1 MQVEHK
7 RSFLPLLSIL
17 SSRGAY
23 ALNWY
28 TIAPAIILIGEFYSV
43 SRSQDGLIQSLFIL
57 GLAAFQI
64 PSGIL
69 AARIGAK
76 KTSVIGIAVLS
87 LFNLFTAIPTS
98 FSLLLVFRFI
108 SGIGSAMFF
117 SSGAAIVRTLI
128 HQKKVGLG
136 MGLYNASFNVGGGL
150 AILIWPIIILKFGW
164 QEALIFGS
172 VIGLILSIE
181 NLVVIPKA
189 GNPIPFAYLAHV
201 KKIILNRNLF
211 FLGASTGG
219 FYGTWFT
226 ASSFL
231 VPYLEIGRGLSPTAS
246 GIISSLFMLVGALGG
261 IIGGTLTDRSGR
273 RRRYII
279 MSMLLVAVLVALIP
293 FVPIYVLVFIPMLA
307 GISAIILF
315 SVMYVVPTDLDG
327 VDPMQLPLSLGYLN
341 SIQMGIAFPS
351 SYLFTYVFH
360 YYGFSYAWIII
371 ALYDLVFMPLILFS
385 KFK

>member
-1 MQVEHK
+1 MQVQNK
-7 RSFLPLLSIL
+7 RGFIPLLSIL

-57 GLAAFQI
+57 GLASFQI

-76 KTSVIGIAVLS
+76 KTSIIGIAVLS

-98 FSLLLVFRFI
+98 FSLLLIFRFV

-136 MGLYNASFNVGGGL
+136 MGMYNASFNIGGGL
-150 AILIWPIIILKFGW
+150 AILLWPIIILKFGW
-164 QEALIFGS
+164 QDALIIGS
-172 VIGLILSIE
+172 TIGLVMSVE
-181 NLVVIPKA
+181 NLLVIPKA

-201 KKIILNRNLF
+201 KKIIYNRNLF

-231 VPYLEIGRGLSPTAS
+231 VPYLEIGRNLRPTAS

-273 RRRYII
+273 RRRYIVT
-279 MSMLLVAVLVALIP
+279 SMFLVAILVALIP
-293 FVPIYVLVFIPMLA
+293 FVPMYVLVFIPMLT

-360 YYGFSYAWIII
+360 YYGFPYAWEVI
-371 ALYDLVFMPLILFS
+371 ALYDLIFMPLLLFS

>member
-1 MQVEHK
+1 
-7 RSFLPLLSIL
+7 
-17 SSRGAY
+17 
-23 ALNWY
+23 
-28 TIAPAIILIGEFYSV
+28 
-43 SRSQDGLIQSLFIL
+43 
-57 GLAAFQI
+57 LASFQI

-76 KTSVIGIAVLS
+76 KTSIIGIAVLS

-98 FSLLLVFRFI
+98 FSLLLIFRFV

-136 MGLYNASFNVGGGL
+136 MGMYNASFNIGGGL
-150 AILIWPIIILKFGW
+150 AILLWPIIILKFGW
-164 QEALIFGS
+164 QDALIIGS
-172 VIGLILSIE
+172 TIGLVMSVE
-181 NLVVIPKA
+181 NLLVIPKA

-201 KKIILNRNLF
+201 KKIIYNRNLF

-231 VPYLEIGRGLSPTAS
+231 VPYLEIGRNLSPTAS

-273 RRRYII
+273 RRRYIV
-279 MSMLLVAVLVALIP
+279 MSMFLVAILVALIP
-293 FVPIYVLVFIPMLA
+293 FVPMYVLVFIPMLT

-360 YYGFSYAWIII
+360 YYGFPYAWEVI
-371 ALYDLVFMPLILFS
+371 ALYDLIFMPLLLFS

>member
-1 MQVEHK
+1 MESGLRV
-7 RSFLPLLSIL
+7 LPPKTL
-17 SSRGAY
+17 
-23 ALNWY
+23 
-28 TIAPAIILIGEFYSV
+28 T
-43 SRSQDGLIQSLFIL
+43 SLY
-57 GLAAFQI
+57 
-64 PSGIL
+64 
-69 AARIGAK
+69 
-76 KTSVIGIAVLS
+76 
-87 LFNLFTAIPTS
+87 
-98 FSLLLVFRFI
+98 I

-136 MGLYNASFNVGGGL
+136 MGMYNASFNIGGGL
-150 AILIWPIIILKFGW
+150 AILLWPIMILKFGW
-164 QEALIFGS
+164 QDALIIGS
-172 VIGLILSIE
+172 IIGLVLSVE
-181 NLVVIPKA
+181 NLLVIPKA
-189 GNPIPFAYLAHV
+189 GNPIPFAYLANV
-201 KKIILNRNLF
+201 KKIIYNRNLF
-211 FLGASTGG
+211 FLGAATGG

-231 VPYLEIGRGLSPTAS
+231 VPYLEIGRNLSPTTS

-273 RRRYII
+273 RRRYIV
-279 MSMLLVAVLVALIP
+279 MSMFLVAILVALIP
-293 FVPIYVLVFIPMLA
+293 FVPMFVLVFIPMLA

-360 YYGFSYAWIII
+360 YYGFPYAWEVI
-371 ALYDLVFMPLILFS
+371 ALYDLIFMPLLLFS